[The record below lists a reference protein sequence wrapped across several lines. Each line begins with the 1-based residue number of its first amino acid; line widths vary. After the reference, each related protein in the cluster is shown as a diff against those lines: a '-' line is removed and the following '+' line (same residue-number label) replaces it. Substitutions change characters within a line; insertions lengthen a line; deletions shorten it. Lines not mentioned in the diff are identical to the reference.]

1 MERSGNVKSF
11 FSKAFL
17 LFLAMIIIPSTVG
30 ASMKDKNSNKP
41 EQSLEGPPA
50 NFEDVSVHDPSIIKE
65 GDTYYVFGTH
75 IEAAKSKDLMSWER
89 FTNGYTT
96 PNNALYGDLS
106 ENLAGSFEWAGEDD
120 ADSAGGFAVW
130 APDIF
135 YNKDYVNEDGSKGA
149 YMIYYSASSTYIRS
163 AIGYAVSKEIE
174 GPYEYVDTV
183 VYSGFTEHEA
193 YDNNSDV
200 NKQWENTNI
209 QPMIEEGTLTA
220 ENQNWFNS
228 DGSYNNAMYPNAID
242 ANLFYDENGKLW
254 MTYGSWSGGIFLL
267 EVDKETGQL
276 IHPGEDGQTKDGR
289 MIDRYF
295 GTKIAGGYTK
305 SGEGP
310 YIVYNQETGYYYLY
324 VTYGWLG
331 ADGGYN
337 MRVFRSENPDGP
349 YLDAKGQDAVL
360 PGNVSN
366 HTYGNKIMGNFLFDQ
381 KVGDPGEG
389 EGFGYKSPGHN
400 SVYVDEETNEQ
411 LLVFHTRFPNQG
423 EAHEVRIHSIFMNE
437 EGWPVVSP
445 FRYTGKQLEKVNRKD
460 IAGIYKYINHGN
472 EYSGEIVKSEY
483 IALHKNNKVT
493 GAVEG
498 SWKKTSH
505 NQAELTLDG
514 QTYKGVFAPQ
524 WDPAAEKYVMTFT
537 ALSDEGITVWG
548 SKQENRSDEEVVQAI
563 VEDLDLGNTS
573 EVVSHLVLPTE
584 GTTGAAIVWQTSDE
598 SVITNT
604 GEIHRPSA
612 DEGPSTATL
621 TATITK
627 GSESATKSFDIT
639 VLPYQDASM
648 TSHFSFDGSLTDQH
662 GDFGSGTV
670 TGDRLTN
677 TGGSISYE
685 QGVAGEAVYFDGE
698 SGILLPDDLITS
710 HEYSVSFWVKPEQLT
725 TYTTTF
731 FGGTADSW
739 LSLVPKGPTG
749 DNTMLWSGEAWY
761 DAPASYQ
768 IKTNEWTHVAFTVS
782 NGTVKL
788 YLNGKEEFSGANFPD
803 IFTNAEADFGLAVNH
818 WDSPF
823 KGAIDDLRI
832 YQGELSPNQLDEL
845 SQS

>member
-1 MERSGNVKSF
+1 
-11 FSKAFL
+11 
-17 LFLAMIIIPSTVG
+17 
-30 ASMKDKNSNKP
+30 
-41 EQSLEGPPA
+41 
-50 NFEDVSVHDPSIIKE
+50 
-65 GDTYYVFGTH
+65 
-75 IEAAKSKDLMSWER
+75 
-89 FTNGYTT
+89 
-96 PNNALYGDLS
+96 
-106 ENLAGSFEWAGEDD
+106 
-120 ADSAGGFAVW
+120 
-130 APDIF
+130 
-135 YNKDYVNEDGSKGA
+135 
-149 YMIYYSASSTYIRS
+149 
-163 AIGYAVSKEIE
+163 
-174 GPYEYVDTV
+174 
-183 VYSGFTEHEA
+183 
-193 YDNNSDV
+193 
-200 NKQWENTNI
+200 
-209 QPMIEEGTLTA
+209 
-220 ENQNWFNS
+220 
-228 DGSYNNAMYPNAID
+228 
-242 ANLFYDENGKLW
+242 
-254 MTYGSWSGGIFLL
+254 
-267 EVDKETGQL
+267 
-276 IHPGEDGQTKDGR
+276 
-289 MIDRYF
+289 
-295 GTKIAGGYTK
+295 
-305 SGEGP
+305 
-310 YIVYNQETGYYYLY
+310 
-324 VTYGWLG
+324 
-331 ADGGYN
+331 
-337 MRVFRSENPDGP
+337 
-349 YLDAKGQDAVL
+349 
-360 PGNVSN
+360 
-366 HTYGNKIMGNFLFDQ
+366 
-381 KVGDPGEG
+381 
-389 EGFGYKSPGHN
+389 
-400 SVYVDEETNEQ
+400 
-411 LLVFHTRFPNQG
+411 
-423 EAHEVRIHSIFMNE
+423 
-437 EGWPVVSP
+437 
-445 FRYTGKQLEKVNRKD
+445 
-460 IAGIYKYINHGN
+460 
-472 EYSGEIVKSEY
+472 
-483 IALHKNNKVT
+483 
-493 GAVEG
+493 
-498 SWKKTSH
+498 
-505 NQAELTLDG
+505 
-514 QTYKGVFAPQ
+514 
-524 WDPAAEKYVMTFT
+524 MTFT

-584 GTTGAAIVWQTSDE
+584 GTTGAVIEWQTSDE

-788 YLNGKEEFSGANFPD
+788 YLNGKEEFLGANFPD